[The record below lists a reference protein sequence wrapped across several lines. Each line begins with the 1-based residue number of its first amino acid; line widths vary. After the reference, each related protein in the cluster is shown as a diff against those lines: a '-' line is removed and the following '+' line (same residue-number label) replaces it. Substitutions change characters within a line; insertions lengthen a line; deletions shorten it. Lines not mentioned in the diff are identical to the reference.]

1 MEKQSY
7 EDIIHLKRPVSNF
20 PKASIEDRAAQF
32 SAFEALTGHE
42 EAVTETARLTEKK
55 PILSESAIQMLDETM
70 QELLRM
76 GGQNVSVFIAYF
88 VKDARK
94 EGGFIKEI
102 IDDVRKIDSYE
113 KVIHL
118 QGGETIPIADILDME
133 IYREA

>member
-70 QELLRM
+70 QELL
-76 GGQNVSVFIAYF
+76 
-88 VKDARK
+88 
-94 EGGFIKEI
+94 IKEI